1 MDIVG
6 NVIGKG
12 DCILS
17 HRFFSR
23 SIIFTITC
31 VLLLSGCMNQETPI
45 EKMYQV
51 LEEVVSAESV
61 FEEQQDPLVT
71 LEKSEKDI
79 YNQIMAIG
87 MKNHNEVVRL
97 SNEALTMVGKREEH
111 LQKEKESLRLA
122 KKKFEQVADI
132 KERIDDGNSK
142 KLADELYKIMMQR
155 YDAHDQLA
163 DEYSKAL
170 INDKELYTIL
180 KNKDLSFELLEEK
193 ITDLNQRYM
202 KVSEA
207 NDEFNKLTK
216 QYNDKKLS
224 FYKESGLKLESNN

>member
-1 MDIVG
+1 
-6 NVIGKG
+6 
-12 DCILS
+12 LS
-17 HRFFSR
+17 HRFTNCRILF
-23 SIIFTITC
+23 IITC
-31 VLLLSGCMNQETPI
+31 VLLLSGCMNKETPV
-45 EKMYQV
+45 ERMYRV
-51 LEEVVSAESV
+51 LEEVVSVEGV

-97 SNEALTMVGKREEH
+97 SDEAITMVGKREEH
-111 LQKEKESLRLA
+111 LQKEKESLHLA
-122 KKKFEQVADI
+122 KNKFEQVADI
-132 KERIDDGNSK
+132 KGKIDDEKSK
-142 KLADELYKIMMQR
+142 KLADDLYKIMMQR
-155 YDAHDQLA
+155 YDAYDQLA

-193 ITDLNQRYM
+193 ITHLNQRYM

-216 QYNDKKLS
+216 QYNEKKLS